1 MIQNGM
7 YFGKEIFYEMIRS
20 LGGLWND
27 SKERPLVCLV
37 KSVENDNL
45 FWAIPVGN
53 WDHRDKKA
61 QKRILNYLNRPEMI
75 LLLVISCQEKQM

>member
-20 LGGLWND
+20 LGGQWND

-37 KSVENDNL
+37 KTVE
-45 FWAIPVGN
+45 
-53 WDHRDKKA
+53 K
-61 QKRILNYLNRPEMI
+61 
-75 LLLVISCQEKQM
+75 